1 MFCIAMGHNSFRGGE
16 LNMKTRNEQP
26 SFKQKAENKTDSRLD
41 NCSLDNCSKDSR
53 SAKGDMKSNLRLDNC
68 TKKN

>member
-1 MFCIAMGHNSFRGGE
+1 
-16 LNMKTRNEQP
+16 MKTRNEQP
-26 SFKQKAENKTDSRLD
+26 SFKQKAENKPDSRLD

>member
-1 MFCIAMGHNSFRGGE
+1 
-16 LNMKTRNEQP
+16 MKTRNEQP

-53 SAKGDMKSNLRLDNC
+53 SAKGDMKPIFAW
-68 TKKN
+68 TIVPKKIKLHDE